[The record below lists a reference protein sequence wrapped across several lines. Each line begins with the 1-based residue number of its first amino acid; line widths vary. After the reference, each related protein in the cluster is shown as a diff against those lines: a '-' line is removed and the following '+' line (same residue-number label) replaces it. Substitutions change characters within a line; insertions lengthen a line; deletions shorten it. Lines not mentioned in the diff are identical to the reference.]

1 MGEAIG
7 FGLDEF
13 GSGTL
18 FCFSPFLVLFG
29 GFGAEERGG
38 EGGDKGVKV

>member
-7 FGLDEF
+7 FRLNEF

-18 FCFSPFLVLFG
+18 FVFTLFLVLFG
-29 GFGAEERGG
+29 GFGGKERGG
-38 EGGDKGVKV
+38 EGGD